1 MKAFLKQFGSNI
13 DFHYSCFDRVVI
25 RGYILKLFTTGGII
39 ILLRALGFYLIVP
52 DLGEILRW
60 VGKNSLDGFLRMME
74 KQTVGELLVS

>member
-1 MKAFLKQFGSNI
+1 MSKKHATTRTISKVAKELAINI
-13 DFHYSCFDRVVI
+13 ETVRF
-25 RGYILKLFTTGGII
+25 
-39 ILLRALGFYLIVP
+39 LIVP